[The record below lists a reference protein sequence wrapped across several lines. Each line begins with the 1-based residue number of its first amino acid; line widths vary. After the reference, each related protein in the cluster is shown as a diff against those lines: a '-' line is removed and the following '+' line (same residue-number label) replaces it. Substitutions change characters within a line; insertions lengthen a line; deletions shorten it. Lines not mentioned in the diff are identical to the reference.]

1 MAFVSN
7 IDLYPMRP
15 LSELTIDEID
25 DQGIANLRE
34 AIVLDA
40 CKDYT
45 AEVHFL
51 KQNITPDARKYA
63 LKRMEKLAAFFRSGW
78 FDLLSGGIDGEK
90 VMHTLRYDTPRKWL
104 STEERKELE
113 KRERD
118 ERKKAEA
125 EAAAQAAVPD
135 KVSGRQRS
143 KDHGV
148 AGDTDAPKPSRRKR
162 TAAVRPADA

>member
-15 LSELTIDEID
+15 WSELTIDEID

-63 LKRMEKLAAFFRSGW
+63 LKRMEKLAAFFRSG
-78 FDLLSGGIDGEK
+78 
-90 VMHTLRYDTPRKWL
+90 
-104 STEERKELE
+104 
-113 KRERD
+113 
-118 ERKKAEA
+118 
-125 EAAAQAAVPD
+125 
-135 KVSGRQRS
+135 
-143 KDHGV
+143 
-148 AGDTDAPKPSRRKR
+148 
-162 TAAVRPADA
+162 

>member
-1 MAFVSN
+1 MAFISN
-7 IDLYPMRP
+7 IDQYPMRP
-15 LSELTIDEID
+15 WSELTIDEID
-25 DQGIANLRE
+25 DQGIENLRD

-40 CKDYT
+40 CKDYA

-51 KQNITPDARKYA
+51 KQHITQDARMHT
-63 LKRMEKLAAFFRSGW
+63 LKQMEKIATFFRSRW

-104 STEERKELE
+104 SVEERKELE

-125 EAAAQAAVPD
+125 EAAAQVAVPG

-148 AGDTDAPKPSRRKR
+148 AGDTDAPEPSRRKR